1 MIPKYMIEF
10 ANELQFMV
18 VRSLKRKGSSIKKGK
33 FSVSLK
39 VENYIMK
46 NYKITKRL
54 QLSSILNDLKIN
66 QSLIKDI
73 NDQNQSVVSN
83 FKTRL
88 GKHRKINYTV
98 PCGSK
103 FVQNASSLI
112 HWEFIRVVRM
122 AEEKDEAFVTS
133 WNRLH
138 KARFSKLSK
147 SIKK

>member
-18 VRSLKRKGSSIKKGK
+18 VRSLKRKGSSVKKGK

-73 NDQNQSVVSN
+73 YDQNQSVVSN
-83 FKTRL
+83 FKTRV
-88 GKHRKINYTV
+88 GRHRKIKLHC
-98 PCGSK
+98 PLWLKICSK
-103 FVQNASSLI
+103 CEFFNSLGI
-112 HWEFIRVVRM
+112 F
-122 AEEKDEAFVTS
+122 
-133 WNRLH
+133 
-138 KARFSKLSK
+138 K
-147 SIKK
+147 SCSNGRRKR

>member
-1 MIPKYMIEF
+1 M
-10 ANELQFMV
+10 
-18 VRSLKRKGSSIKKGK
+18 
-33 FSVSLK
+33 
-39 VENYIMK
+39 
-46 NYKITKRL
+46 
-54 QLSSILNDLKIN
+54 KIN

-88 GKHRKINYTV
+88 CKHRKINYTV

-138 KARFSKLSK
+138 KARFSKLSQN
-147 SIKK
+147 IKK